1 MRNYNMIIHLF
12 RSLLLVLLIPT
23 IISCSQD
30 DQASTS
36 IWLQVFEKLQD
47 DFSIS
52 NRFPQHHS
60 AYDFNGDGLADT
72 IYYTDVINDISGLSS
87 VVLFQPWL
95 ITDTQEQGAKTAIVI
110 IHGSSSLVEGSVPVV
125 IHDKNDISVL
135 DTLAMLQSEVI
146 EKEMIA
152 QLQEPELSA
161 RAKGDIILI
170 PTEAGIDSF
179 IYWDG
184 SSYQLYEVIDIP

>member
-1 MRNYNMIIHLF
+1 MIIHLF